1 MPTLGNPTARGHS
14 IAVIYPKKKDG
25 LTVSLSKSP
34 GGQQQKKYL
43 HFLQSNLT
51 FKNIQTE

>member
-14 IAVIYPKKKDG
+14 SDFPQKKDC

-43 HFLQSNLT
+43 HLLQSNLS
-51 FKNIQTE
+51 FKNIQAEA